1 MTFNCPDCGQKAALV
16 RVSILVDPHDTS
28 IESLSPQVAQI
39 LGMEPSD
46 FPDEADVVCTACE
59 AESPYKWALAAT
71 HRADAHQKDK
81 EDLAKIRKQLL
92 VEFPELTVM
101 CSKTLNDLL
110 LGEEE

>member
-1 MTFNCPDCGQKAALV
+1 MTLNCPDCGQKAALV

-28 IESLSPQVAQI
+28 IESLSPQVAQV

-71 HRADAHQKDK
+71 HRADAHQKAK
-81 EDLAKIRKQLL
+81 NDLAEIIKML
-92 VEFPELTVM
+92 VEFPELSVM
-101 CSKTLNDLL
+101 YSKKLADL